1 MIVLRADS
9 ELKMTFERLI
19 KTMHAN
25 VNWTGLFVALDNYL
39 ILQGEV
45 RSLFFH
51 FDSRKV
57 AENIV
62 DLPIKEDEIKD
73 TGEAAV
79 RDVINMILYAFG
91 KWGTIQGLRVEKNT
105 EQLNTLFGHVL
116 AGIYIEPEYTTQYF
130 RFYHAGKRITYEDVI
145 QAALEAKEA
154 VQKEEE
160 ADEEHGLWHKV
171 EWKMAHT
178 VFERTELSL
187 SERAKGRIG
196 NNFYK
201 VGYRCPK
208 CKENLHMIMYP
219 KGKEFR
225 IETPEGAVLLAKAC
239 TCAACHRF
247 YTPRPWKLLGD
258 GDIYLMDFEEDKK
271 AYEDYLELMGRNGEH
286 EAKSRYNE
294 YEDGR
299 KPAGVEDEQQPLEEL
314 CEDLPEYSDADFE
327 ELLNKIEEGFFPESS
342 VAACEPVIQEEK
354 KRRKK
359 LKRDPASDQDEATDD
374 EEEQDESKRQHAQK
388 PHTEKQHG
396 NESAGESGM
405 EWNEREGNQ
414 TSASRNEEKSLHVNA
429 QQDENESREENVS
442 RNENERL
449 YADARQD
456 EAERRH
462 VKGSRYENDSRQPH
476 EAGQIGGE
484 LSDEKYA
491 QVNNAEAQKVRETY
505 QAKFGVADR
514 MSDRQL
520 SELKHQLMH
529 ETRIP
534 PEERKQYL
542 NVLAEKEQDR
552 KLAALNK
559 KTESCADK
567 NYAVMR
573 RVYDEIAEEKLPQE
587 KKQNLLLNLKQKMQT
602 QAEREVAELVGKM
615 PPNMDRARYHAIREK
630 LKEYEGV
637 DLTPYQERLEAQKN
651 LAEQQEIK
659 NMIRQSRKITREDLT
674 ELKERLKEKEFEP
687 GLVLPY
693 FEQIESKIRQMD
705 ENEIAEITGD
715 PAHMSF
721 DEGMDAYQKIAEGP
735 YLPEL
740 KDNALEL
747 LSRRLSKIKTDE
759 CEQLV
764 NKLENEMKEAGI
776 TENQRHYFYP
786 ARKVLLKQ
794 AVPQE
799 TEVIDYAMASYAA
812 GNGLFEYPI
821 LVVDTSRNNSG
832 KEGIILTPEH
842 LYYSTLMTSYR
853 IDVSSIDE
861 ITASTGLLNRGVY
874 VMEKNGKKT
883 KIPYAVENK
892 QLTAYAGVLDEF
904 IHYLQEKPDS
914 RNISYLAKE
923 KHDTICCFRCGYVYK
938 GGNICPKCGFKNN
951 A

>member
-1 MIVLRADS
+1 MIVLRADE
-9 ELKMTFERLI
+9 ELKITFERLI

-25 VNWTGLFVALDNYL
+25 VKWTGLFVALDNYL

-62 DLPIKEDEIKD
+62 DLPVREDEIKGTD
-73 TGEAAV
+73 EATV

-105 EQLNTLFGHVL
+105 EQLNNLFGHVL

-130 RFYHAGKRITYEDVI
+130 RFYHAGRRITYEDVI

-154 VQKEEE
+154 VQK
-160 ADEEHGLWHKV
+160 DEETDEEQGLWHKV
-171 EWKMAHT
+171 EWKVAHT

-201 VGYRCPK
+201 VGYQCPK

-219 KGKEFR
+219 LGKEFR

-239 TCAACHRF
+239 TCVKCHRF

-258 GDIYLMDFEEDKK
+258 GDIYLMDFEDDEK

-286 EAKSRYNE
+286 ETNSRYNE

-299 KPAGVEDEQQPLEEL
+299 KPAGVEDEQQPLEKL

-342 VAACEPVIQEEK
+342 IAACEPAIQEEK

-359 LKRDPASDQDEATDD
+359 LKSTPASDQDEVTDD
-374 EEEQDESKRQHAQK
+374 EEEQDESKNRHE
-388 PHTEKQHG
+388 EKQHG
-396 NESAGESGM
+396 NESAGESG
-405 EWNEREGNQ
+405 WKRNEREEKQ
-414 TSASRNEEKSLHVNA
+414 ADARRNEEKSLHVNA
-429 QQDENESREENVS
+429 RQSENERREENIS

-456 EAERRH
+456 ETERRH
-462 VKGSRYENDSRQPH
+462 VKGSRYESDSRQPH
-476 EAGQIGGE
+476 EAGQISGE
-484 LSDEKYA
+484 SSDEKYA

-514 MSDRQL
+514 MSERQL

-529 ETRIP
+529 ETRIS

-542 NVLAEKEQDR
+542 DMLEEKEQDR
-552 KLAALNK
+552 KLTALNK
-559 KTESCADK
+559 KAESCADK

-615 PPNMDRARYHAIREK
+615 PTNMDRARYHALREK

-637 DLTPYQERLEAQKN
+637 DLTPYQERLESQKN

-659 NMIRQSRKITREDLT
+659 NMIRQSRKITRDDLT

-693 FEQIESKIRQMD
+693 FEQIENKIRQMD
-705 ENEIAEITGD
+705 ENEIAEIAGD
-715 PAHMSF
+715 PVHMSF
-721 DEGMDAYQKIAEGP
+721 EEGMDAYQKIADGP
-735 YLPEL
+735 YLPDL

-764 NKLENEMKEAGI
+764 NKLKNELKEAGI
-776 TENQRHYFYP
+776 AENQKHYFYP

-794 AVPQE
+794 AAPQE

-821 LVVDTSRNNSG
+821 FVVDTSRNNSG

-853 IDVSSIDE
+853 IDVSSVLE
-861 ITASTGLLNRGVY
+861 ISASTGLLNRGVY
-874 VMEKNGKKT
+874 VTEKNGKKT
-883 KIPYAVENK
+883 KIPYAVDNK
-892 QLTAYAGVLDEF
+892 QLTAYAGVLNEF

-938 GGNICPKCGFKNN
+938 GGNVCPKCGFKNN

>member
-145 QAALEAKEA
+145 QTALEAKEA

-286 EAKSRYNE
+286 EANSRYNE

-299 KPAGVEDEQQPLEEL
+299 KLAGVEDEQQPLEEL

-388 PHTEKQHG
+388 LHTEKQHG
-396 NESAGESGM
+396 NESGRER
-405 EWNEREGNQ
+405 NEQKGNQ
-414 TSASRNEEKSLHVNA
+414 TGASRNKEKSLHVNA
-429 QQDENESREENVS
+429 QQDENESCKENVS

-449 YADARQD
+449 YADVRQD
-456 EAERRH
+456 ETERRH

-476 EAGQIGGE
+476 EAGQTDGE
-484 LSDEKYA
+484 SSDEKYA
-491 QVNNAEAQKVRETY
+491 QVNDAEAQKVRETY

-542 NVLAEKEQDR
+542 NVLEEKEQDR

-559 KTESCADK
+559 KAESCADK

-573 RVYDEIAEEKLPQE
+573 RVYDEIAKEKLPQE

-764 NKLENEMKEAGI
+764 NKLENELEEAGI

-938 GGNICPKCGFKNN
+938 DGNICPKCGFKNN

>member
-19 KTMHAN
+19 QTMHAN
-25 VNWTGLFVALDNYL
+25 VNWTGLFVAIDNYL

-73 TGEAAV
+73 TDEAAV

-105 EQLNTLFGHVL
+105 EQLNALFGQVL

-145 QAALEAKEA
+145 QAALEAEEA

-160 ADEEHGLWHKV
+160 TDEEQGLWHKV
-171 EWKMAHT
+171 EWKMAHA
-178 VFERTELSL
+178 VFERMELSVL
-187 SERAKGRIG
+187 DRTKGRLG

-201 VGYRCPK
+201 IGYRCPK

-286 EAKSRYNE
+286 EANSRYNE

-299 KPAGVEDEQQPLEEL
+299 KPAGAGEEQQPLEEL

-342 VAACEPVIQEEK
+342 VAACESVLQEEK

-359 LKRDPASDQDEATDD
+359 LKNGQKPDDKTPSDKNEGQSHINAAENAKQVKTANGFRLADGNQNADRFQPANENQGANEYRNVNTQSADEQISDRKQSDENRMQSGSTKANQREKTNGISEQAAKTDD
-374 EEEQDESKRQHAQK
+374 AETQK
-388 PHTEKQHG
+388 
-396 NESAGESGM
+396 A
-405 EWNEREGNQ
+405 
-414 TSASRNEEKSLHVNA
+414 
-429 QQDENESREENVS
+429 
-442 RNENERL
+442 
-449 YADARQD
+449 
-456 EAERRH
+456 
-462 VKGSRYENDSRQPH
+462 
-476 EAGQIGGE
+476 
-484 LSDEKYA
+484 
-491 QVNNAEAQKVRETY
+491 RETY

-514 MSDRQL
+514 MSERQL
-520 SELKHQLMH
+520 SELKHQLIH

-534 PEERKQYL
+534 PEERRQYL
-542 NVLAEKEQDR
+542 DTLEEKEQDR
-552 KLAALNK
+552 KLAMLNK
-559 KTESCADK
+559 KAESCADK
-567 NYAVMR
+567 NYAVMH

-587 KKQNLLLNLKQKMQT
+587 KKQNLLLNLKQKMQA
-602 QAEREVAELVGKM
+602 QAEREVAELIEKM
-615 PPNMDRARYHAIREK
+615 PPNMDRARYRALRQK

-637 DLTPYQERLEAQKN
+637 DLTPYQERLESQKN

-674 ELKERLKEKEFEP
+674 ELMDRLKEKEFEP
-687 GLVLPY
+687 ELILPY
-693 FEQIESKIRQMD
+693 FEQIENKVRQMD

-715 PAHMSF
+715 PMHMSF
-721 DEGMDAYQKIAEGP
+721 EDGMEAYQKIAEGP
-735 YLPEL
+735 YLPDL

-764 NKLENEMKEAGI
+764 NKLKNELKEAGV
-776 TENQRHYFYP
+776 TENQKHYFYP

-794 AVPQE
+794 TSPQE

-821 LVVDTSRNNSG
+821 FVVDTSRNNSG

-853 IDVSSIDE
+853 IDVPSIDE

-874 VMEKNGKKT
+874 VTEKNGKKT
-883 KIPYAVENK
+883 KIPYAVDHKE
-892 QLTAYAGVLDEF
+892 LTAYAGVMNEF

-938 GGNICPKCGFKNN
+938 EGNVCPKCGFKNN

>member
-19 KTMHAN
+19 QTMHAN
-25 VNWTGLFVALDNYL
+25 VNWTGLFVAIDNYL

-73 TGEAAV
+73 TDEAAV

-105 EQLNTLFGHVL
+105 EQLNALFGQVL

-145 QAALEAKEA
+145 QAALEAEEA

-160 ADEEHGLWHKV
+160 TDEEQGLWHKV
-171 EWKMAHT
+171 EWKMAHA
-178 VFERTELSL
+178 VFERMELSVL
-187 SERAKGRIG
+187 DRAKGRLG

-201 VGYRCPK
+201 IGYRCPK

-286 EAKSRYNE
+286 EANSRYNE

-299 KPAGVEDEQQPLEEL
+299 KPAGAGEEQQPLEEL

-359 LKRDPASDQDEATDD
+359 LKNGQKPDDKTPSDKNEGQSHINAAENANQVKTANGFRLADGNQNADRFQPANENQGANEYRNVNTQSADEQISDRKQSDENRIQSGSTKANQREKTNGISEQAAKTDD
-374 EEEQDESKRQHAQK
+374 AETQK
-388 PHTEKQHG
+388 
-396 NESAGESGM
+396 A
-405 EWNEREGNQ
+405 
-414 TSASRNEEKSLHVNA
+414 
-429 QQDENESREENVS
+429 
-442 RNENERL
+442 
-449 YADARQD
+449 
-456 EAERRH
+456 
-462 VKGSRYENDSRQPH
+462 
-476 EAGQIGGE
+476 
-484 LSDEKYA
+484 
-491 QVNNAEAQKVRETY
+491 RETY

-514 MSDRQL
+514 MSERQL
-520 SELKHQLMH
+520 SELKHQLIH

-534 PEERKQYL
+534 PEERRQYL
-542 NVLAEKEQDR
+542 DTLEEKEQDR
-552 KLAALNK
+552 KLAMLNK
-559 KTESCADK
+559 KAESCADK
-567 NYAVMR
+567 NYAVMH

-587 KKQNLLLNLKQKMQT
+587 KKQNLLLNLKQKMQA
-602 QAEREVAELVGKM
+602 QAEREVAELIEKM
-615 PPNMDRARYHAIREK
+615 PPNMDRARYRALRQK

-637 DLTPYQERLEAQKN
+637 DLTPYQERLESQKN

-674 ELKERLKEKEFEP
+674 ELMDRLKEKEFEP
-687 GLVLPY
+687 ELILPY
-693 FEQIESKIRQMD
+693 FEQIENKVRQMD
-705 ENEIAEITGD
+705 ENEIAEITGESM
-715 PAHMSF
+715 HMSVE
-721 DEGMDAYQKIAEGP
+721 DGMEAYQKIAEGP
-735 YLPEL
+735 YLPDL

-764 NKLENEMKEAGI
+764 NKLKNELKEAGV
-776 TENQRHYFYP
+776 TENQKHYFYP

-794 AVPQE
+794 TSPQE

-821 LVVDTSRNNSG
+821 FVVDTSRNNSG

-853 IDVSSIDE
+853 IDVPSIDE

-874 VMEKNGKKT
+874 VTEKNGKKT
-883 KIPYAVENK
+883 KIPYAVDHKE
-892 QLTAYAGVLDEF
+892 LTAYAGVMNEF

-938 GGNICPKCGFKNN
+938 GGNVCPKCGFKNN

>member
-1 MIVLRADS
+1 MIVLRADE
-9 ELKMTFERLI
+9 ELKITFERLI

-25 VNWTGLFVALDNYL
+25 VKWTGLFVALDNYL

-62 DLPIKEDEIKD
+62 DLPVREDEIKGTD
-73 TGEAAV
+73 EATV

-105 EQLNTLFGHVL
+105 EQLNNLFGHVL

-130 RFYHAGKRITYEDVI
+130 RFYHAGRRITYEDVI

-154 VQKEEE
+154 VQK
-160 ADEEHGLWHKV
+160 DEETDEEQGLWHKV
-171 EWKMAHT
+171 EWKVAHT

-201 VGYRCPK
+201 VGYQCPK

-219 KGKEFR
+219 LGKEFR

-239 TCAACHRF
+239 TCVKCHRF

-258 GDIYLMDFEEDKK
+258 GDIYLMDFEDDEK

-286 EAKSRYNE
+286 ETNSRYNE

-299 KPAGVEDEQQPLEEL
+299 KPAGVEDEQQPLEKL

-342 VAACEPVIQEEK
+342 IAACEPAIQEEK

-359 LKRDPASDQDEATDD
+359 LKSTPASDQDEVTDD
-374 EEEQDESKRQHAQK
+374 EEEQDESKNRHE
-388 PHTEKQHG
+388 EKQHG
-396 NESAGESGM
+396 NESAGESG
-405 EWNEREGNQ
+405 WKRNEREEKQ
-414 TSASRNEEKSLHVNA
+414 ADARRNEEKSLHVNA
-429 QQDENESREENVS
+429 RQSENERREENIS

-456 EAERRH
+456 ETERRH
-462 VKGSRYENDSRQPH
+462 VKGSRYESDSRQPH
-476 EAGQIGGE
+476 EAGQISGE
-484 LSDEKYA
+484 SSDEKYA

-514 MSDRQL
+514 MSERQL

-529 ETRIP
+529 ETRIS

-542 NVLAEKEQDR
+542 DMLEEKEQDR
-552 KLAALNK
+552 KLTALNK
-559 KTESCADK
+559 KAESCADK

-615 PPNMDRARYHAIREK
+615 PPNMDRARYHALREK

-637 DLTPYQERLEAQKN
+637 DLTPYQERLESQKN

-659 NMIRQSRKITREDLT
+659 NMIRQSRKITRDDLT

-693 FEQIESKIRQMD
+693 FEQIENKIRQMD
-705 ENEIAEITGD
+705 ENEIAEIAGD
-715 PAHMSF
+715 PVHMSF
-721 DEGMDAYQKIAEGP
+721 EEGMDAYQKIADGP
-735 YLPEL
+735 YLPDL

-764 NKLENEMKEAGI
+764 NKLKNELKEAGI
-776 TENQRHYFYP
+776 AENQKHYFYP

-794 AVPQE
+794 ATPQE

-821 LVVDTSRNNSG
+821 FVVDTSRNNSG

-853 IDVSSIDE
+853 IDVSSVLE
-861 ITASTGLLNRGVY
+861 ISASTGLLNRGVY
-874 VMEKNGKKT
+874 VTEKNGKKT
-883 KIPYAVENK
+883 RIPYAVDNK
-892 QLTAYAGVLDEF
+892 QLTAYAGVLNEF

-938 GGNICPKCGFKNN
+938 GGNVCPKCGFKNN

>member
-1 MIVLRADS
+1 MIVLKADS

-73 TGEAAV
+73 TDEAAV

-160 ADEEHGLWHKV
+160 ADEEQGLWHKV

-208 CKENLHMIMYP
+208 CKGNLHMIMYP

-225 IETPEGAVLLAKAC
+225 IETPEGVVLLAKAC

-286 EAKSRYNE
+286 EANSRYNE

-342 VAACEPVIQEEK
+342 IAACEPAIQEEK

-359 LKRDPASDQDEATDD
+359 LKSTPA
-374 EEEQDESKRQHAQK
+374 
-388 PHTEKQHG
+388 
-396 NESAGESGM
+396 
-405 EWNEREGNQ
+405 
-414 TSASRNEEKSLHVNA
+414 
-429 QQDENESREENVS
+429 
-442 RNENERL
+442 
-449 YADARQD
+449 
-456 EAERRH
+456 
-462 VKGSRYENDSRQPH
+462 
-476 EAGQIGGE
+476 
-484 LSDEKYA
+484 
-491 QVNNAEAQKVRETY
+491 
-505 QAKFGVADR
+505 
-514 MSDRQL
+514 
-520 SELKHQLMH
+520 
-529 ETRIP
+529 
-534 PEERKQYL
+534 
-542 NVLAEKEQDR
+542 
-552 KLAALNK
+552 
-559 KTESCADK
+559 
-567 NYAVMR
+567 
-573 RVYDEIAEEKLPQE
+573 
-587 KKQNLLLNLKQKMQT
+587 
-602 QAEREVAELVGKM
+602 
-615 PPNMDRARYHAIREK
+615 
-630 LKEYEGV
+630 
-637 DLTPYQERLEAQKN
+637 
-651 LAEQQEIK
+651 
-659 NMIRQSRKITREDLT
+659 
-674 ELKERLKEKEFEP
+674 
-687 GLVLPY
+687 
-693 FEQIESKIRQMD
+693 
-705 ENEIAEITGD
+705 
-715 PAHMSF
+715 
-721 DEGMDAYQKIAEGP
+721 
-735 YLPEL
+735 
-740 KDNALEL
+740 
-747 LSRRLSKIKTDE
+747 
-759 CEQLV
+759 
-764 NKLENEMKEAGI
+764 
-776 TENQRHYFYP
+776 
-786 ARKVLLKQ
+786 
-794 AVPQE
+794 
-799 TEVIDYAMASYAA
+799 
-812 GNGLFEYPI
+812 
-821 LVVDTSRNNSG
+821 
-832 KEGIILTPEH
+832 
-842 LYYSTLMTSYR
+842 
-853 IDVSSIDE
+853 
-861 ITASTGLLNRGVY
+861 
-874 VMEKNGKKT
+874 
-883 KIPYAVENK
+883 
-892 QLTAYAGVLDEF
+892 
-904 IHYLQEKPDS
+904 
-914 RNISYLAKE
+914 
-923 KHDTICCFRCGYVYK
+923 
-938 GGNICPKCGFKNN
+938 
-951 A
+951 

>member
-1 MIVLRADS
+1 MIVLRADE
-9 ELKMTFERLI
+9 ELKITFERLI

-25 VNWTGLFVALDNYL
+25 VKWTGLFVALDNYL

-62 DLPIKEDEIKD
+62 DLPVREDEIKGTD
-73 TGEAAV
+73 EATV

-105 EQLNTLFGHVL
+105 EQLNNLFGHVL

-130 RFYHAGKRITYEDVI
+130 RFYHAGRRITYEDVI

-154 VQKEEE
+154 VQK
-160 ADEEHGLWHKV
+160 DEETDEEQGLWHKV
-171 EWKMAHT
+171 EWKVAHT

-201 VGYRCPK
+201 VGYQCPK

-219 KGKEFR
+219 LGKEFR

-239 TCAACHRF
+239 TCVKCHRF

-258 GDIYLMDFEEDKK
+258 GDIYLMDFEDDEK

-286 EAKSRYNE
+286 ETNSRYNE

-299 KPAGVEDEQQPLEEL
+299 KPAGVEDEQQPLEKL

-327 ELLNKIEEGFFPESS
+327 ELLNKIEEGFSPESS
-342 VAACEPVIQEEK
+342 IAACEPAIQEEK

-359 LKRDPASDQDEATDD
+359 LKSTPASDQDEVTDD
-374 EEEQDESKRQHAQK
+374 EEEQDESKNRHE
-388 PHTEKQHG
+388 EKQHG
-396 NESAGESGM
+396 NESAGESG
-405 EWNEREGNQ
+405 WKRNEREEKQ
-414 TSASRNEEKSLHVNA
+414 ADARRNEEKSLHVNA
-429 QQDENESREENVS
+429 RQSENERREENIS

-456 EAERRH
+456 ETERRH
-462 VKGSRYENDSRQPH
+462 VKGSRYESDSRQPH
-476 EAGQIGGE
+476 EAGQISGE
-484 LSDEKYA
+484 SSDEKYA

-514 MSDRQL
+514 MSERQL

-529 ETRIP
+529 ETRIS

-542 NVLAEKEQDR
+542 DMLEEKEQDR
-552 KLAALNK
+552 KLTALNK
-559 KTESCADK
+559 KAESCADK

-615 PPNMDRARYHAIREK
+615 PPNMDRARYHALREK

-637 DLTPYQERLEAQKN
+637 DLTPYQERLESQKN

-659 NMIRQSRKITREDLT
+659 NMIRQSRKITRDDLT
-674 ELKERLKEKEFEP
+674 ELKQRLKEKEFEP

-693 FEQIESKIRQMD
+693 FEQIENKIRQMD
-705 ENEIAEITGD
+705 ENEIAEIAGD
-715 PAHMSF
+715 PVHMSF
-721 DEGMDAYQKIAEGP
+721 EEGMDAYQKIADGP
-735 YLPEL
+735 YLPDL

-764 NKLENEMKEAGI
+764 NKLKNELKEAGI
-776 TENQRHYFYP
+776 AENQKHYFYP

-794 AVPQE
+794 AAPQE

-821 LVVDTSRNNSG
+821 FVVDTSRNNSG

-853 IDVSSIDE
+853 IDVSSVLE
-861 ITASTGLLNRGVY
+861 ISASTGLLNRGVY
-874 VMEKNGKKT
+874 VTEKNGKKT
-883 KIPYAVENK
+883 KIPYAVDNK
-892 QLTAYAGVLDEF
+892 QLTAYAGVLNEF

-938 GGNICPKCGFKNN
+938 GGNVCPKCGFKNN

>member
-1 MIVLRADS
+1 MIVLRADE
-9 ELKMTFERLI
+9 ELKITFERLI

-25 VNWTGLFVALDNYL
+25 VKWTGLFVALDNYL

-73 TGEAAV
+73 TDEAAV

-105 EQLNTLFGHVL
+105 EQLNNLFGHVL

-130 RFYHAGKRITYEDVI
+130 RFYHAGRRITYEDVI

-154 VQKEEE
+154 VQK
-160 ADEEHGLWHKV
+160 DEETDEEQGLWHKV
-171 EWKMAHT
+171 EWKVAHT

-201 VGYRCPK
+201 VGYQCPK

-219 KGKEFR
+219 LGKEFR

-239 TCAACHRF
+239 TCVKCHRF
-247 YTPRPWKLLGD
+247 YTPHPWKLLGD
-258 GDIYLMDFEEDKK
+258 GDIYLMDFEDDEK

-286 EAKSRYNE
+286 EANSRYNE

-299 KPAGVEDEQQPLEEL
+299 KPAGAEEEEKPLEEL

-342 VAACEPVIQEEK
+342 IAACEPVLQEEK
-354 KRRKK
+354 RRRKK
-359 LKRDPASDQDEATDD
+359 LKNDRISEHGDGALAEQNETERNHEKRQQRTDEKKNEHGQKRADEHQDEGKGQYANVSR
-374 EEEQDESKRQHAQK
+374 SKRQGQHADK
-388 PHTEKQHG
+388 PV
-396 NESAGESGM
+396 SGERSG
-405 EWNEREGNQ
+405 
-414 TSASRNEEKSLHVNA
+414 EKSA
-429 QQDENESREENVS
+429 QI
-442 RNENERL
+442 
-449 YADARQD
+449 
-456 EAERRH
+456 
-462 VKGSRYENDSRQPH
+462 ND
-476 EAGQIGGE
+476 
-484 LSDEKYA
+484 
-491 QVNNAEAQKVRETY
+491 AEAQKVRETY
-505 QAKFGVADR
+505 QAKFHVADR
-514 MSDRQL
+514 MSERQL

-529 ETRIP
+529 ETRIS

-542 NVLAEKEQDR
+542 DMLEVKEQDR

-559 KTESCADK
+559 KAESCADK

-573 RVYDEIAEEKLPQE
+573 RVYDEIADEKLPQE
-587 KKQNLLLNLKQKMQT
+587 KKQDLLLNLKQKMQA
-602 QAEREVAELVGKM
+602 QAEREVAALVEKM
-615 PPNMDRARYHAIREK
+615 PPNMDRARYRALEQK

-637 DLTPYQERLEAQKN
+637 DMTPYQERLESQKN

-659 NMIRQSRKITREDLT
+659 NMIRQSRKLTREDLT
-674 ELKERLKEKEFEP
+674 DLKERLKEKEFEP

-693 FEQIESKIRQMD
+693 FEQIENKIRQMD
-705 ENEIAEITGD
+705 ENEIAEIAGD
-715 PAHMSF
+715 PVHMSF
-721 DEGMDAYQKIAEGP
+721 EEGMDAYQKIADGP
-735 YLPEL
+735 YLPDL

-764 NKLENEMKEAGI
+764 NKLKNELKEAGI
-776 TENQRHYFYP
+776 AENQKHYFYP

-794 AVPQE
+794 AAPQE

-821 LVVDTSRNNSG
+821 FVVDTSRNNSG

-853 IDVSSIDE
+853 IDVSSVLE
-861 ITASTGLLNRGVY
+861 ISASTGLLNRGVY
-874 VMEKNGKKT
+874 VTEKNGKKT
-883 KIPYAVENK
+883 KIPYAVDNK
-892 QLTAYAGVLDEF
+892 QLTAYAGVLNEF

-938 GGNICPKCGFKNN
+938 GGNVCPKCGFKNN

>member
-1 MIVLRADS
+1 MIVLKADS

-73 TGEAAV
+73 TDEAAV

-105 EQLNTLFGHVL
+105 EQLNNLFGHVL

-130 RFYHAGKRITYEDVI
+130 RFYHAGRRITYEDVI

-154 VQKEEE
+154 VQK
-160 ADEEHGLWHKV
+160 DEETDEEQGLWHKV
-171 EWKMAHT
+171 EWKVTHT

-201 VGYRCPK
+201 VGYQCPK

-219 KGKEFR
+219 LGKEFR

-239 TCAACHRF
+239 TCVKCHRF
-247 YTPRPWKLLGD
+247 YTPHPWKLLGD
-258 GDIYLMDFEEDKK
+258 GDIYLMDFEDDEK

-286 EAKSRYNE
+286 EANSRYNE

-299 KPAGVEDEQQPLEEL
+299 KPAGVEDEQQPLEKL

-342 VAACEPVIQEEK
+342 IAACEPAIQEEK

-359 LKRDPASDQDEATDD
+359 LKSTPASDRDEVTDD
-374 EEEQDESKRQHAQK
+374 EEEQDESKNRHA
-388 PHTEKQHG
+388 EKQHG
-396 NESAGESGM
+396 NESAGESG
-405 EWNEREGNQ
+405 WK
-414 TSASRNEEKSLHVNA
+414 RNEHKKQYE
-429 QQDENESREENVS
+429 
-442 RNENERL
+442 
-449 YADARQD
+449 DARQD
-456 EAERRH
+456 ETERRH
-462 VKGSRYENDSRQPH
+462 VKGSRYESDSRQPH
-476 EAGQIGGE
+476 EAGRIGGE
-484 LSDEKYA
+484 SSDEKYA

-514 MSDRQL
+514 MSERQL

-529 ETRIP
+529 ETRIS

-542 NVLAEKEQDR
+542 DMLEEKEQDR
-552 KLAALNK
+552 KLTALNK
-559 KTESCADK
+559 KAENCADK

-615 PPNMDRARYHAIREK
+615 PPNMDRARYHALREK

-637 DLTPYQERLEAQKN
+637 DLTPYQERLESQKN

-659 NMIRQSRKITREDLT
+659 NMIRQSRKITRDDLT

-693 FEQIESKIRQMD
+693 FEQIENKIRQMD

-735 YLPEL
+735 YLPDL

-764 NKLENEMKEAGI
+764 NKLKNELEEAGI
-776 TENQRHYFYP
+776 TESQKHYFYP

-794 AVPQE
+794 AAPQE

-821 LVVDTSRNNSG
+821 FVVDTSRNNSG

-853 IDVSSIDE
+853 IDVPSIDE

-874 VMEKNGKKT
+874 VTEKNGKKT

-892 QLTAYAGVLDEF
+892 QLTAYAGVLNEF

>member
-1 MIVLRADS
+1 MIVLRADE
-9 ELKMTFERLI
+9 ELKITFERLI

-25 VNWTGLFVALDNYL
+25 VKWTGLFVALDNYL

-62 DLPIKEDEIKD
+62 DLPVREDEIKGTD
-73 TGEAAV
+73 EATV

-105 EQLNTLFGHVL
+105 EQLNNLFGHVL

-130 RFYHAGKRITYEDVI
+130 RFYHAGRRITYEDVI

-154 VQKEEE
+154 VQK
-160 ADEEHGLWHKV
+160 DEETDEEQGLWHKV
-171 EWKMAHT
+171 EWKVAHT

-201 VGYRCPK
+201 VGYQCPK

-219 KGKEFR
+219 LGKEFR

-239 TCAACHRF
+239 TCVKCHRF

-258 GDIYLMDFEEDKK
+258 GDIYLMDFEDDEK

-286 EAKSRYNE
+286 ETNSRYNE

-299 KPAGVEDEQQPLEEL
+299 KPAGVEDEQQPLEKL

-342 VAACEPVIQEEK
+342 IAACEPAIQEEK
-354 KRRKK
+354 KRRKR
-359 LKRDPASDQDEATDD
+359 LKSTPASDQDEVTDD
-374 EEEQDESKRQHAQK
+374 EEEQDESKNRHE
-388 PHTEKQHG
+388 EKQHG
-396 NESAGESGM
+396 NESAGESG
-405 EWNEREGNQ
+405 WKRNEREEKQ
-414 TSASRNEEKSLHVNA
+414 ADARRNEEKSLHVNA
-429 QQDENESREENVS
+429 RQSENERREENIS

-456 EAERRH
+456 ETERRH
-462 VKGSRYENDSRQPH
+462 VKGSRYESDSRQPH
-476 EAGQIGGE
+476 EAGQISGE
-484 LSDEKYA
+484 SSDEKYA

-514 MSDRQL
+514 MSERQL

-529 ETRIP
+529 ETRIS

-542 NVLAEKEQDR
+542 DMLEEKEQDR
-552 KLAALNK
+552 KLTALNK
-559 KTESCADK
+559 KAESCADK

-615 PPNMDRARYHAIREK
+615 PPNMDRARYHALREK

-637 DLTPYQERLEAQKN
+637 DLTPYQERLESQKN

-659 NMIRQSRKITREDLT
+659 NMIRQSRKITRDDLT

-693 FEQIESKIRQMD
+693 FEQIENKIRQMD
-705 ENEIAEITGD
+705 ENEIAEIAGD
-715 PAHMSF
+715 PVHMSF
-721 DEGMDAYQKIAEGP
+721 EEGMDAYQKIADGP
-735 YLPEL
+735 YLPDL

-764 NKLENEMKEAGI
+764 NKLKNELKEAGI
-776 TENQRHYFYP
+776 AENQKHYFYP

-794 AVPQE
+794 AAPQE

-821 LVVDTSRNNSG
+821 FVVDTSRNNSG

-853 IDVSSIDE
+853 IDVSSVLE
-861 ITASTGLLNRGVY
+861 ISASTGLLNRGVY
-874 VMEKNGKKT
+874 VTEKNGKKT
-883 KIPYAVENK
+883 KIPYAVDNK
-892 QLTAYAGVLDEF
+892 QLTAYAGVLNEF

-938 GGNICPKCGFKNN
+938 GGNVCPKCGFKNN

>member
-145 QAALEAKEA
+145 QTALEAKEA

-286 EAKSRYNE
+286 EANSRYNE

-388 PHTEKQHG
+388 LHTEKQHR
-396 NESAGESGM
+396 NESGRER
-405 EWNEREGNQ
+405 NEQKGNQ
-414 TSASRNEEKSLHVNA
+414 TGASRNKEKSLHVNA

-449 YADARQD
+449 YADVRQD
-456 EAERRH
+456 ETERRH

-476 EAGQIGGE
+476 EAGQTDGE
-484 LSDEKYA
+484 SSDEKYA
-491 QVNNAEAQKVRETY
+491 QVNDAEAQKVRETY
-505 QAKFGVADR
+505 QAKFRVADR
-514 MSDRQL
+514 MSDRLL
-520 SELKHQLMH
+520 SELKNQLMH

-542 NVLAEKEQDR
+542 NVLEEKEQDR

-559 KTESCADK
+559 KAESCADK

-721 DEGMDAYQKIAEGP
+721 DEGMDAYQKIAESP

-764 NKLENEMKEAGI
+764 NKLENELEEAGI

-794 AVPQE
+794 TVPQE

>member
-19 KTMHAN
+19 QTMHAN
-25 VNWTGLFVALDNYL
+25 VNWTGLFVAIDNYL

-145 QAALEAKEA
+145 QTALEAKEA

-286 EAKSRYNE
+286 EANSRYNE

-388 PHTEKQHG
+388 LHTEKQHG
-396 NESAGESGM
+396 NESGRER
-405 EWNEREGNQ
+405 NEREGNQ
-414 TSASRNEEKSLHVNA
+414 AGASRNEEKSLHVNA

-449 YADARQD
+449 YADVRQD
-456 EAERRH
+456 ETERRH

-476 EAGQIGGE
+476 EAGQTDGE
-484 LSDEKYA
+484 SSDEKYA
-491 QVNNAEAQKVRETY
+491 QVNDAEAQKVRETY

-514 MSDRQL
+514 MSERQL
-520 SELKHQLMH
+520 SELKNQLMH

-542 NVLAEKEQDR
+542 NVLEEKEQDR

-559 KTESCADK
+559 KAESCADK

-637 DLTPYQERLEAQKN
+637 DLTPYQEHLEAQKN

-764 NKLENEMKEAGI
+764 NKLENELEEAGI

>member
-19 KTMHAN
+19 QTMHAN
-25 VNWTGLFVALDNYL
+25 VNWTGLFVAIDNYL

-73 TGEAAV
+73 TDEAAV

-105 EQLNTLFGHVL
+105 EQLNALFGQVL

-145 QAALEAKEA
+145 QAALEAEEA

-160 ADEEHGLWHKV
+160 TDEEQGLWHKV
-171 EWKMAHT
+171 EWKMAHA
-178 VFERTELSL
+178 VFERMELSVL
-187 SERAKGRIG
+187 DRAKGRLG

-201 VGYRCPK
+201 IGYRCPK

-286 EAKSRYNE
+286 EANSRYNE

-299 KPAGVEDEQQPLEEL
+299 KPAGAGEEQQPLEEL

-359 LKRDPASDQDEATDD
+359 LKNGQKPDDKTPSDKNEGQSHINAAENANQVKTANGFRLADGNQNADRFQPANENQGANEYRNVNTQSADEQISDRKQSDENRIQSGSTKANQREKTNGISEQAAKTDD
-374 EEEQDESKRQHAQK
+374 AETQK
-388 PHTEKQHG
+388 
-396 NESAGESGM
+396 A
-405 EWNEREGNQ
+405 
-414 TSASRNEEKSLHVNA
+414 
-429 QQDENESREENVS
+429 
-442 RNENERL
+442 
-449 YADARQD
+449 
-456 EAERRH
+456 
-462 VKGSRYENDSRQPH
+462 
-476 EAGQIGGE
+476 
-484 LSDEKYA
+484 
-491 QVNNAEAQKVRETY
+491 RETY

-514 MSDRQL
+514 MSERQL
-520 SELKHQLMH
+520 SELKHQLIH

-534 PEERKQYL
+534 PEERRQYL
-542 NVLAEKEQDR
+542 DTLEEKEQDR
-552 KLAALNK
+552 KLAMLNK
-559 KTESCADK
+559 KAESCADK
-567 NYAVMR
+567 NYAVMH

-587 KKQNLLLNLKQKMQT
+587 KKQNLLLNLKQKMQA
-602 QAEREVAELVGKM
+602 QAEREVAELIEKM
-615 PPNMDRARYHAIREK
+615 PPNMDRARYRALRQK

-637 DLTPYQERLEAQKN
+637 DLTPYQERLESQKN

-674 ELKERLKEKEFEP
+674 ELMDRLKEKEFEP
-687 GLVLPY
+687 ELILPY
-693 FEQIESKIRQMD
+693 FEQIENKVRQMD

-715 PAHMSF
+715 PMHMSF
-721 DEGMDAYQKIAEGP
+721 EDGMEAYQKIAEGP
-735 YLPEL
+735 YLPDL

-764 NKLENEMKEAGI
+764 NKLKNELKEAGV
-776 TENQRHYFYP
+776 TENQKHYFYP

-794 AVPQE
+794 TSPQE

-821 LVVDTSRNNSG
+821 FVVDTSRNNSG

-853 IDVSSIDE
+853 IDVPSIDE

-874 VMEKNGKKT
+874 VTEKNGKKT
-883 KIPYAVENK
+883 KIPYAVDHKE
-892 QLTAYAGVLDEF
+892 LTAYAGVMNEF

-938 GGNICPKCGFKNN
+938 GGNVCPKCGFKNN

>member
-1 MIVLRADS
+1 MIVLKADS

-73 TGEAAV
+73 TDEAAV

-105 EQLNTLFGHVL
+105 EQLNNLFGHVL

-130 RFYHAGKRITYEDVI
+130 RFYHAGRRITYEDVI

-154 VQKEEE
+154 VQK
-160 ADEEHGLWHKV
+160 DEETDEEQGLWHKV
-171 EWKMAHT
+171 EWKVTHT

-201 VGYRCPK
+201 VGYQCPK

-219 KGKEFR
+219 LGKEFR

-239 TCAACHRF
+239 TCVKCHRF
-247 YTPRPWKLLGD
+247 YTPHPWKLLGD
-258 GDIYLMDFEEDKK
+258 GDIYLMDFEDDEK

-286 EAKSRYNE
+286 EANSRYNE

-299 KPAGVEDEQQPLEEL
+299 KPAGVEDEQQPLEKL

-342 VAACEPVIQEEK
+342 IAACEPAIQEEK

-359 LKRDPASDQDEATDD
+359 LKSTPASDRDEVTDD
-374 EEEQDESKRQHAQK
+374 EEEQDESKNRHE
-388 PHTEKQHG
+388 EKQHG
-396 NESAGESGM
+396 NESAGESG
-405 EWNEREGNQ
+405 WK
-414 TSASRNEEKSLHVNA
+414 RNEHKKQYEDVRQNETESRHVNA
-429 QQDENESREENVS
+429 
-442 RNENERL
+442 
-449 YADARQD
+449 
-456 EAERRH
+456 
-462 VKGSRYENDSRQPH
+462 SRYESDSRQPH
-476 EAGQIGGE
+476 EAGRIGGE
-484 LSDEKYA
+484 SSDEKYA

-514 MSDRQL
+514 MSERQL

-529 ETRIP
+529 ETRIS

-542 NVLAEKEQDR
+542 DMLEEKEQDR
-552 KLAALNK
+552 KLTALNK
-559 KTESCADK
+559 KAENCADK

-615 PPNMDRARYHAIREK
+615 PPNMDRARYHALREK

-637 DLTPYQERLEAQKN
+637 DLTPYQERLESQKN

-659 NMIRQSRKITREDLT
+659 NMIRQSRKITRDDLT

-693 FEQIESKIRQMD
+693 FEQIENKIRQMD

-735 YLPEL
+735 YLPDL

-764 NKLENEMKEAGI
+764 NKLKNELEEAGI
-776 TENQRHYFYP
+776 TESQKHYFYP

-794 AVPQE
+794 AAPQE

-821 LVVDTSRNNSG
+821 FVVDTSRNNSG

-853 IDVSSIDE
+853 IDVPSIDE

-874 VMEKNGKKT
+874 VTEKNGKKT

-892 QLTAYAGVLDEF
+892 QLTAYAGVLNEF

>member
-1 MIVLRADS
+1 
-9 ELKMTFERLI
+9 
-19 KTMHAN
+19 
-25 VNWTGLFVALDNYL
+25 
-39 ILQGEV
+39 
-45 RSLFFH
+45 
-51 FDSRKV
+51 
-57 AENIV
+57 
-62 DLPIKEDEIKD
+62 
-73 TGEAAV
+73 
-79 RDVINMILYAFG
+79 
-91 KWGTIQGLRVEKNT
+91 
-105 EQLNTLFGHVL
+105 
-116 AGIYIEPEYTTQYF
+116 
-130 RFYHAGKRITYEDVI
+130 
-145 QAALEAKEA
+145 
-154 VQKEEE
+154 
-160 ADEEHGLWHKV
+160 
-171 EWKMAHT
+171 
-178 VFERTELSL
+178 
-187 SERAKGRIG
+187 
-196 NNFYK
+196 
-201 VGYRCPK
+201 
-208 CKENLHMIMYP
+208 MIMYP

-286 EAKSRYNE
+286 EANSRYNE

-388 PHTEKQHG
+388 LHTEKQHG
-396 NESAGESGM
+396 NESGRER
-405 EWNEREGNQ
+405 NEQKGNQ
-414 TSASRNEEKSLHVNA
+414 TGASRNKEKSLHVNA
-429 QQDENESREENVS
+429 QQDENESCKENVS

-449 YADARQD
+449 YADVRQD
-456 EAERRH
+456 ETERRH

-476 EAGQIGGE
+476 EAGQTDGE
-484 LSDEKYA
+484 SSDEKYA
-491 QVNNAEAQKVRETY
+491 QVNDAEAQKVRETY

-520 SELKHQLMH
+520 SELKNQLMH

-542 NVLAEKEQDR
+542 NVLEEKEQDR

-559 KTESCADK
+559 KAESCADK

-573 RVYDEIAEEKLPQE
+573 RVYDEIAKEKLPQE

-637 DLTPYQERLEAQKN
+637 DLTPYQEHLEAQKN

-764 NKLENEMKEAGI
+764 NKLENELEEAGI

>member
-1 MIVLRADS
+1 MIVLRADE
-9 ELKMTFERLI
+9 ELKITFERLI

-25 VNWTGLFVALDNYL
+25 VKWTGLFVALDNYL

-62 DLPIKEDEIKD
+62 DLPVREDEIKGTD
-73 TGEAAV
+73 EATV

-105 EQLNTLFGHVL
+105 EQLNNLFGHVL

-130 RFYHAGKRITYEDVI
+130 RFYHAGRRITYEDVI

-154 VQKEEE
+154 VQK
-160 ADEEHGLWHKV
+160 DEETDEEQGLWHKV
-171 EWKMAHT
+171 EWKVAHT

-201 VGYRCPK
+201 VGYQCPK

-219 KGKEFR
+219 LGKEFR

-239 TCAACHRF
+239 TCVKCHRF

-258 GDIYLMDFEEDKK
+258 GDIYLMDFEDDEK

-286 EAKSRYNE
+286 ETNSRYNE

-299 KPAGVEDEQQPLEEL
+299 KPAGVEDEQQPLEKL

-342 VAACEPVIQEEK
+342 IAACEPAIQEEK

-359 LKRDPASDQDEATDD
+359 LKSTPASDQDEVTDD
-374 EEEQDESKRQHAQK
+374 EEEQDESKNRHE
-388 PHTEKQHG
+388 EKQHG
-396 NESAGESGM
+396 NESAGESG
-405 EWNEREGNQ
+405 WKRNEREEKQ
-414 TSASRNEEKSLHVNA
+414 ADARRNEEKSLHVNA
-429 QQDENESREENVS
+429 RQSENERREENIS

-456 EAERRH
+456 ETERRH
-462 VKGSRYENDSRQPH
+462 VKGSRYESDSRQPH
-476 EAGQIGGE
+476 EAGQISGE
-484 LSDEKYA
+484 SSDEKYA

-514 MSDRQL
+514 MSERQL

-529 ETRIP
+529 ETRIS

-542 NVLAEKEQDR
+542 DMLEEKEQDR
-552 KLAALNK
+552 KLTALNK
-559 KTESCADK
+559 KAESCADK

-615 PPNMDRARYHAIREK
+615 PPNMDRARYHALREK

-637 DLTPYQERLEAQKN
+637 DLTPYQERLESQKN

-659 NMIRQSRKITREDLT
+659 NMIRQSRKITRDDLT

-693 FEQIESKIRQMD
+693 FEQIENKIRQMD
-705 ENEIAEITGD
+705 ENEIAEIAGD
-715 PAHMSF
+715 PVHMSF
-721 DEGMDAYQKIAEGP
+721 EEGMDAYQKIADGP
-735 YLPEL
+735 YLPDL

-764 NKLENEMKEAGI
+764 NKLKNELKEAGI
-776 TENQRHYFYP
+776 AENQKHYFYP

-794 AVPQE
+794 AAPQE

-821 LVVDTSRNNSG
+821 FVVDTSRNNSG

-853 IDVSSIDE
+853 IDVSSVLE
-861 ITASTGLLNRGVY
+861 ISASTGLLNRGVY
-874 VMEKNGKKT
+874 VTEKNGKKT
-883 KIPYAVENK
+883 KIPYAVDNK
-892 QLTAYAGVLDEF
+892 QLTAYAGVLNEF

-938 GGNICPKCGFKNN
+938 GGNVCPKCGFKNN

>member
-145 QAALEAKEA
+145 QAALQAKEA

-171 EWKMAHT
+171 EWRMAHT

-286 EAKSRYNE
+286 EANSRYNE

-299 KPAGVEDEQQPLEEL
+299 KPAGVEDEQQPLEKL

-388 PHTEKQHG
+388 LHTEKQHG
-396 NESAGESGM
+396 NESGRER
-405 EWNEREGNQ
+405 NEREGNQ
-414 TSASRNEEKSLHVNA
+414 PGASRNEEKSLHVNA

-456 EAERRH
+456 ETERRH

-476 EAGQIGGE
+476 EAGQTDGE
-484 LSDEKYA
+484 SSDEKYA
-491 QVNNAEAQKVRETY
+491 QVNDAEAQKVRETY

-514 MSDRQL
+514 MSERQL
-520 SELKHQLMH
+520 SELKNQLMH

-542 NVLAEKEQDR
+542 NVLEEKEQDR

-559 KTESCADK
+559 KAESCADK

-573 RVYDEIAEEKLPQE
+573 RVYDEIAKEKLPQE

-637 DLTPYQERLEAQKN
+637 DLTPYQEHLEAQKN

-764 NKLENEMKEAGI
+764 NKLENELEEAGI

-904 IHYLQEKPDS
+904 VHYLQEKPDS

>member
-73 TGEAAV
+73 TDEAAV

-130 RFYHAGKRITYEDVI
+130 HFYHAGKRITYEDVI

-160 ADEEHGLWHKV
+160 TDEEQGLWHKV

-178 VFERTELSL
+178 VFDRTDLSL

-239 TCAACHRF
+239 TCAVCHRF

-286 EAKSRYNE
+286 EANSRYNE

-299 KPAGVEDEQQPLEEL
+299 KPAGAGDEQQPLEEL

-342 VAACEPVIQEEK
+342 VAACEPVLQEEK

-359 LKRDPASDQDEATDD
+359 LKSDPASDQDKDKDD
-374 EEEQDESKRQHAQK
+374 EEGQDESKGQHAG
-388 PHTEKQHG
+388 KQHG
-396 NESAGESGM
+396 NDADESGWQRS
-405 EWNEREGNQ
+405 EHERKQ
-414 TSASRNEEKSLHVNA
+414 TGEQRNEEKSLHVNA
-429 QQDENESREENVS
+429 QQNENESREEHAS
-442 RNENERL
+442 RNEREKK
-449 YADARQD
+449 YEDARQD
-456 EAERRH
+456 ETERHH
-462 VKGSRYENDSRQPH
+462 VNGSRYESDSRQT
-476 EAGQIGGE
+476 GGKV
-484 LSDEKYA
+484 SDEKYA
-491 QVNNAEAQKVRETY
+491 QENDAETQKVRETY

-514 MSDRQL
+514 MSERQL

-529 ETRIP
+529 ETRISS
-534 PEERKQYL
+534 EERNKYL
-542 NVLAEKEQDR
+542 DMLEEKEQDR
-552 KLAALNK
+552 KLTALNK
-559 KTESCADK
+559 KAESCADK

-587 KKQNLLLNLKQKMQT
+587 KKQNLLLNLKQKMQA
-602 QAEREVAELVGKM
+602 QAEREVTELVGKM
-615 PPNMDRARYHAIREK
+615 PPNMDRARYHALREK

-637 DLTPYQERLEAQKN
+637 DLTPYQERLESQKN

-659 NMIRQSRKITREDLT
+659 NMIRQSRKITRDDLT

-687 GLVLPY
+687 ELVLPY

-721 DEGMDAYQKIAEGP
+721 EEGMDAYQKIAEGP
-735 YLPEL
+735 YLPDL

-764 NKLENEMKEAGI
+764 NKLKNELEEAGI
-776 TENQRHYFYP
+776 PDNQKHYFYP

-794 AVPQE
+794 AEPQE

-821 LVVDTSRNNSG
+821 FVVDTSRNNSG

-874 VMEKNGKKT
+874 VTEKNGKKT

-892 QLTAYAGVLDEF
+892 QITAYAGVLDEF

-938 GGNICPKCGFKNN
+938 GGNTCPKCGFKNN

>member
-19 KTMHAN
+19 QTMHAN
-25 VNWTGLFVALDNYL
+25 VNWTGLFVAIDNYL

-73 TGEAAV
+73 TDEAAV

-105 EQLNTLFGHVL
+105 EQLNALFGQVL

-145 QAALEAKEA
+145 QAALEAEEA

-160 ADEEHGLWHKV
+160 TDEEQGLWHKV
-171 EWKMAHT
+171 EWKMAHA
-178 VFERTELSL
+178 VFERMELSA
-187 SERAKGRIG
+187 SDRAKGRLG

-201 VGYRCPK
+201 IGYRCPK

-239 TCAACHRF
+239 TCASCHRF

-286 EAKSRYNE
+286 EAGSRYNE

-299 KPAGVEDEQQPLEEL
+299 KPAGIDEEEKPLEDL
-314 CEDLPEYSDADFE
+314 CEDLPEYTDADFE

-342 VAACEPVIQEEK
+342 VTACEPVIQEEK

-359 LKRDPASDQDEATDD
+359 LKNGQKPDDKTPSDKNEGQSHINAAKNANQVKTANGFRLADGNQNADRFQPANENQGADECRNVNTQSADEQISDRKQSDENRMQSGSTKANQREKTNGVSEQAVKTDD
-374 EEEQDESKRQHAQK
+374 
-388 PHTEKQHG
+388 
-396 NESAGESGM
+396 
-405 EWNEREGNQ
+405 
-414 TSASRNEEKSLHVNA
+414 
-429 QQDENESREENVS
+429 
-442 RNENERL
+442 
-449 YADARQD
+449 
-456 EAERRH
+456 
-462 VKGSRYENDSRQPH
+462 
-476 EAGQIGGE
+476 
-484 LSDEKYA
+484 
-491 QVNNAEAQKVRETY
+491 AEAQKARETY

-514 MSDRQL
+514 MSERQL
-520 SELKHQLMH
+520 SELKNQLMH

-534 PEERKQYL
+534 PEERRQYL
-542 NVLAEKEQDR
+542 DTLEEKEQDR
-552 KLAALNK
+552 KLAVLNK
-559 KTESCADK
+559 KAENCADK

-587 KKQNLLLNLKQKMQT
+587 KKQNLLLNLKQKMQA
-602 QAEREVAELVGKM
+602 QAEREAAELIEKM
-615 PPNMDRARYHAIREK
+615 PPNMDRARYRALRQK

-637 DLTPYQERLEAQKN
+637 DLTPYQERLESQKN

-674 ELKERLKEKEFEP
+674 ELMDRLKEKEFEP
-687 GLVLPY
+687 ELVLPY
-693 FEQIESKIRQMD
+693 FEQIENKVRQMD

-715 PAHMSF
+715 PMHMSF
-721 DEGMDAYQKIAEGP
+721 EDGMEAYQKIAEGP
-735 YLPEL
+735 YLPDL

-764 NKLENEMKEAGI
+764 NKLKNELKEAGV
-776 TENQRHYFYP
+776 TENQKHYFYP
-786 ARKVLLKQ
+786 ARKALLKQ
-794 AVPQE
+794 TSPQE

-821 LVVDTSRNNSG
+821 FVVDTSRNNSG

-853 IDVSSIDE
+853 INVPSIDE

-874 VMEKNGKKT
+874 VTEKNGKKT
-883 KIPYAVENK
+883 KIPYAVDHKE
-892 QLTAYAGVLDEF
+892 LTAYAGVMNEF

-938 GGNICPKCGFKNN
+938 GGNVCPKCGFKNN

>member
-1 MIVLRADS
+1 MIVLKADS

-73 TGEAAV
+73 TDEAAV

-160 ADEEHGLWHKV
+160 ADEEQGLWHKV

-208 CKENLHMIMYP
+208 CKGNLHMIMYP

-225 IETPEGAVLLAKAC
+225 IETPEGVVLLAKAC

-286 EAKSRYNE
+286 EANSRYNE

-342 VAACEPVIQEEK
+342 IAACEPAIQEEK

-359 LKRDPASDQDEATDD
+359 LKSTPASDQDEVTDD
-374 EEEQDESKRQHAQK
+374 EEEQDESKNRHE
-388 PHTEKQHG
+388 EKQHG
-396 NESAGESGM
+396 NESAGESG
-405 EWNEREGNQ
+405 WKRNEREEKQ
-414 TSASRNEEKSLHVNA
+414 ADARRNEEKSLHVNA
-429 QQDENESREENVS
+429 RQSENERREGNIS

-456 EAERRH
+456 ETERRH
-462 VKGSRYENDSRQPH
+462 VKGSRYESDSRQPH
-476 EAGQIGGE
+476 EAGQISGE
-484 LSDEKYA
+484 SSDEKYA

-514 MSDRQL
+514 MSERQL

-529 ETRIP
+529 ETRIS

-542 NVLAEKEQDR
+542 DMLEEKEQDR
-552 KLAALNK
+552 KLTALNK
-559 KTESCADK
+559 KAESCADK

-602 QAEREVAELVGKM
+602 QAEREVTELVGKM
-615 PPNMDRARYHAIREK
+615 PPNMDRARYHALREK

-637 DLTPYQERLEAQKN
+637 DLTPYQERLESQKN

-659 NMIRQSRKITREDLT
+659 NMIRQSRKITRDDLT
-674 ELKERLKEKEFEP
+674 GLKERLKEKEFEP

-693 FEQIESKIRQMD
+693 FEQIENKIRQMD

-715 PAHMSF
+715 PVHMSF
-721 DEGMDAYQKIAEGP
+721 EEGMDAYQKIADGP
-735 YLPEL
+735 YLPDL

-764 NKLENEMKEAGI
+764 NKLKNELKEAGI
-776 TENQRHYFYP
+776 AENQKHYFYP

-794 AVPQE
+794 ATPQE

-821 LVVDTSRNNSG
+821 FVVDTSRNNSG

-853 IDVSSIDE
+853 IDVSSVLE
-861 ITASTGLLNRGVY
+861 ISASTGLLNRGVY
-874 VMEKNGKKT
+874 VTEKNGKKT
-883 KIPYAVENK
+883 KIPYAVDNK
-892 QLTAYAGVLDEF
+892 QLTAYAGVLNEF

-938 GGNICPKCGFKNN
+938 GGNVCPKCGFKNN

>member
-1 MIVLRADS
+1 MIVLRADE
-9 ELKMTFERLI
+9 ELKITFERLI

-25 VNWTGLFVALDNYL
+25 VKWTGLFVALDNYL

-62 DLPIKEDEIKD
+62 DLPVREDEIKGTD
-73 TGEAAV
+73 EATV

-105 EQLNTLFGHVL
+105 EQLNNLFGHVL

-130 RFYHAGKRITYEDVI
+130 RFYHAGRRITYEDVI

-154 VQKEEE
+154 VQK
-160 ADEEHGLWHKV
+160 DEETDEEQGLWHKV
-171 EWKMAHT
+171 EWKVAHT

-201 VGYRCPK
+201 VGYQCPK

-219 KGKEFR
+219 LGKEFR

-239 TCAACHRF
+239 TCVKCHRF

-258 GDIYLMDFEEDKK
+258 GDIYLMDFEDDEK

-286 EAKSRYNE
+286 ETNSRYNE

-299 KPAGVEDEQQPLEEL
+299 RPAGVEDEQQPLEKL

-342 VAACEPVIQEEK
+342 IAACEPAIQEEK

-359 LKRDPASDQDEATDD
+359 LKSTPASDQDEVTDD
-374 EEEQDESKRQHAQK
+374 EEEQDESKNRHE
-388 PHTEKQHG
+388 EKQHG
-396 NESAGESGM
+396 NESAGESG
-405 EWNEREGNQ
+405 WKRNEREEKQ
-414 TSASRNEEKSLHVNA
+414 ADARRNEEKSLHVNA
-429 QQDENESREENVS
+429 RQSENERREENIS

-456 EAERRH
+456 ETERRH
-462 VKGSRYENDSRQPH
+462 VKGSRYESDSRQPH
-476 EAGQIGGE
+476 EAGQISGE
-484 LSDEKYA
+484 SSDEKYA

-514 MSDRQL
+514 MSERQL

-529 ETRIP
+529 ETRIS

-542 NVLAEKEQDR
+542 DMLEEKEQDR
-552 KLAALNK
+552 KLTALNK
-559 KTESCADK
+559 KAESCADK

-615 PPNMDRARYHAIREK
+615 PPNMDRARYHALREK

-637 DLTPYQERLEAQKN
+637 DLTPYQERLESQKN

-659 NMIRQSRKITREDLT
+659 NMIRQSRKITRDDLT

-693 FEQIESKIRQMD
+693 FEQIENKIRQMD
-705 ENEIAEITGD
+705 ENEIAEIAGD
-715 PAHMSF
+715 PVHMSF
-721 DEGMDAYQKIAEGP
+721 EEGMDAYQKIADGP
-735 YLPEL
+735 YLPDL

-764 NKLENEMKEAGI
+764 NKLKNELKEAGI
-776 TENQRHYFYP
+776 AENQKHYFYP

-794 AVPQE
+794 AAPQE

-821 LVVDTSRNNSG
+821 FVVDTSRNNSG

-853 IDVSSIDE
+853 IDVSSVLE
-861 ITASTGLLNRGVY
+861 ISASTGLLNRGVY
-874 VMEKNGKKT
+874 VTEKNGKKT
-883 KIPYAVENK
+883 KIPYAVDNK
-892 QLTAYAGVLDEF
+892 QLTAYAGVLNEF

-938 GGNICPKCGFKNN
+938 GGNVCPKCGFKNN

>member
-1 MIVLRADS
+1 
-9 ELKMTFERLI
+9 
-19 KTMHAN
+19 
-25 VNWTGLFVALDNYL
+25 
-39 ILQGEV
+39 
-45 RSLFFH
+45 
-51 FDSRKV
+51 
-57 AENIV
+57 
-62 DLPIKEDEIKD
+62 
-73 TGEAAV
+73 
-79 RDVINMILYAFG
+79 
-91 KWGTIQGLRVEKNT
+91 
-105 EQLNTLFGHVL
+105 
-116 AGIYIEPEYTTQYF
+116 
-130 RFYHAGKRITYEDVI
+130 
-145 QAALEAKEA
+145 
-154 VQKEEE
+154 
-160 ADEEHGLWHKV
+160 
-171 EWKMAHT
+171 
-178 VFERTELSL
+178 
-187 SERAKGRIG
+187 
-196 NNFYK
+196 
-201 VGYRCPK
+201 
-208 CKENLHMIMYP
+208 
-219 KGKEFR
+219 
-225 IETPEGAVLLAKAC
+225 
-239 TCAACHRF
+239 
-247 YTPRPWKLLGD
+247 
-258 GDIYLMDFEEDKK
+258 MDFEEDKK

-286 EAKSRYNE
+286 EANSRYNE

-299 KPAGVEDEQQPLEEL
+299 KPAGVEDEQQPLEKL
-314 CEDLPEYSDADFE
+314 CEDLSEYSDADFE

-342 VAACEPVIQEEK
+342 IAACEPAIQEEK

-359 LKRDPASDQDEATDD
+359 LKSTPASDQDEVTDD
-374 EEEQDESKRQHAQK
+374 EEEQDESKNRHA
-388 PHTEKQHG
+388 EKQHG
-396 NESAGESGM
+396 NESAGESG
-405 EWNEREGNQ
+405 WKRNEREEKQ
-414 TSASRNEEKSLHVNA
+414 ADARRNEEKSLHVNA
-429 QQDENESREENVS
+429 RQSENERREGNIS
-442 RNENERL
+442 RNERKKQYEDVRQNET
-449 YADARQD
+449 
-456 EAERRH
+456 ESRH
-462 VKGSRYENDSRQPH
+462 VNASRYESDSRQPH
-476 EAGQIGGE
+476 EAGRIGGE
-484 LSDEKYA
+484 SSDEKYA
-491 QVNNAEAQKVRETY
+491 QVNNAEAQKARETY

-514 MSDRQL
+514 MSERQL
-520 SELKHQLMH
+520 SELKHQLIH
-529 ETRIP
+529 ETRIS

-542 NVLAEKEQDR
+542 DVLEEKEQDR

-559 KTESCADK
+559 KAESCADK

-615 PPNMDRARYHAIREK
+615 PPNMDRARYHALREK

-637 DLTPYQERLEAQKN
+637 DLTPYQERLESQKN

-693 FEQIESKIRQMD
+693 FEQIENKIRQMD
-705 ENEIAEITGD
+705 ENEIEEITGD

-735 YLPEL
+735 YLPDL

-764 NKLENEMKEAGI
+764 NKLKNELEEAGI
-776 TENQRHYFYP
+776 TESQKHYFYP

-821 LVVDTSRNNSG
+821 FVVDTSRNNSG

-853 IDVSSIDE
+853 IDVPSIDE

-874 VMEKNGKKT
+874 VTEKNGKKT

-892 QLTAYAGVLDEF
+892 QLTAYAGVLNEF

>member
-1 MIVLRADS
+1 MIVLRADE
-9 ELKMTFERLI
+9 ELKITFERLI

-25 VNWTGLFVALDNYL
+25 VKWTGLFVALDNYL

-62 DLPIKEDEIKD
+62 DLPVREDEIKGTD
-73 TGEAAV
+73 EATV

-105 EQLNTLFGHVL
+105 EQLNNLFGHVL

-130 RFYHAGKRITYEDVI
+130 RFYHAGRRITYEDVI

-154 VQKEEE
+154 VQK
-160 ADEEHGLWHKV
+160 DEETDEEQGLWHKV
-171 EWKMAHT
+171 EWKVAHT

-201 VGYRCPK
+201 VGYQCPK

-219 KGKEFR
+219 LGKEFR

-239 TCAACHRF
+239 TCVKCHRF

-258 GDIYLMDFEEDKK
+258 GDIYLMDFEDDEK

-286 EAKSRYNE
+286 ETNSRYNE

-299 KPAGVEDEQQPLEEL
+299 KPAGVEDEQQPLEKL

-342 VAACEPVIQEEK
+342 IAACEPAIQEEK

-359 LKRDPASDQDEATDD
+359 LKSTPASDQDEVTDD
-374 EEEQDESKRQHAQK
+374 EEEQDESKNRHE
-388 PHTEKQHG
+388 EKQHG
-396 NESAGESGM
+396 NESAGESG
-405 EWNEREGNQ
+405 WKRNEREEKQ
-414 TSASRNEEKSLHVNA
+414 ADARRNEEKSLHVNA
-429 QQDENESREENVS
+429 RQSENERREENIS

-456 EAERRH
+456 ETERRH
-462 VKGSRYENDSRQPH
+462 VKGSRYESDSRQPH
-476 EAGQIGGE
+476 EAGQISGE
-484 LSDEKYA
+484 SSDEKYA

-514 MSDRQL
+514 MSERQL

-529 ETRIP
+529 ETRIS

-542 NVLAEKEQDR
+542 DMLEEKEQDR

-559 KTESCADK
+559 KAESCADK

-615 PPNMDRARYHAIREK
+615 PPNMDRARYHALREK

-637 DLTPYQERLEAQKN
+637 DLTPYQERLESQKN

-659 NMIRQSRKITREDLT
+659 NMIRQSRKITRDDLT

-693 FEQIESKIRQMD
+693 FEQIENKIRQMD
-705 ENEIAEITGD
+705 ENEIAEIAGD
-715 PAHMSF
+715 PVHMSF
-721 DEGMDAYQKIAEGP
+721 EEGMDAYQKIADGP
-735 YLPEL
+735 YLPDL

-764 NKLENEMKEAGI
+764 NKLKNELKEAGI
-776 TENQRHYFYP
+776 AENQKHYFYP

-794 AVPQE
+794 AAPQE

-821 LVVDTSRNNSG
+821 FVVDTSRNNSG

-853 IDVSSIDE
+853 IDVSSVLE
-861 ITASTGLLNRGVY
+861 ISASTGLLNRGVY
-874 VMEKNGKKT
+874 VTEKNGKKT
-883 KIPYAVENK
+883 KIPYAVDNK
-892 QLTAYAGVLDEF
+892 QLTAYAGVLNEF

-938 GGNICPKCGFKNN
+938 GGNVCPKCGFKNN

>member
-19 KTMHAN
+19 QTMHAN
-25 VNWTGLFVALDNYL
+25 VNWTGLFVAIDNYL

-73 TGEAAV
+73 TDEAAV

-105 EQLNTLFGHVL
+105 EQLNALFGQVL

-145 QAALEAKEA
+145 QAALEAEEA

-160 ADEEHGLWHKV
+160 TDEEQGLWHKV
-171 EWKMAHT
+171 EWKMAHA
-178 VFERTELSL
+178 VFERMELSVL
-187 SERAKGRIG
+187 DRAKGRLG

-201 VGYRCPK
+201 IGYRCPK

-247 YTPRPWKLLGD
+247 YTSRPWKLLGD

-286 EAKSRYNE
+286 EANSRYNE

-299 KPAGVEDEQQPLEEL
+299 KPAGAGEEQQPLEEL

-342 VAACEPVIQEEK
+342 VAACESVLQEEK

-359 LKRDPASDQDEATDD
+359 LKSTPASDQDEVTDD
-374 EEEQDESKRQHAQK
+374 EEEQDESKNRHA
-388 PHTEKQHG
+388 EKQHG
-396 NESAGESGM
+396 NESAGESGRKR
-405 EWNEREGNQ
+405 NEREGKQ
-414 TSASRNEEKSLHVNA
+414 TGASRNEKESLHVNA
-429 QQDENESREENVS
+429 RQDETERREENAS

-449 YADARQD
+449 YADAHQD
-456 EAERRH
+456 ETERHH
-462 VKGSRYENDSRQPH
+462 VKGSRNESDSRQPH

-484 LSDEKYA
+484 SSDEKYA
-491 QVNNAEAQKVRETY
+491 QINDAEAQKVRETY

-514 MSDRQL
+514 MSERQL
-520 SELKHQLMH
+520 SELKHQLIH

-534 PEERKQYL
+534 PEERRQYL
-542 NVLAEKEQDR
+542 DTLEEKEQDR
-552 KLAALNK
+552 KLAMLNK
-559 KTESCADK
+559 KAESCADK
-567 NYAVMR
+567 NYAVMH
-573 RVYDEIAEEKLPQE
+573 RVYDEIAEEKLQQE
-587 KKQNLLLNLKQKMQT
+587 KKQNLLLNLKQKMQA
-602 QAEREVAELVGKM
+602 QAEREVAELIEKM
-615 PPNMDRARYHAIREK
+615 PPNMDRARYQALRQK

-637 DLTPYQERLEAQKN
+637 DLTPYQERLESQKN

-674 ELKERLKEKEFEP
+674 ELMDRLKEKEFEP
-687 GLVLPY
+687 ELILPY
-693 FEQIESKIRQMD
+693 FEQIENKVRQMD

-715 PAHMSF
+715 PMHMSF
-721 DEGMDAYQKIAEGP
+721 EDGMEAYQKIAEGP
-735 YLPEL
+735 YLPDL

-764 NKLENEMKEAGI
+764 NKLKNELKEAGV
-776 TENQRHYFYP
+776 TENQKHYFYP

-794 AVPQE
+794 TSPQE

-821 LVVDTSRNNSG
+821 FVVDTSRNNSG

-853 IDVSSIDE
+853 IDVQSIDE

-874 VMEKNGKKT
+874 VTEKNGKKT
-883 KIPYAVENK
+883 KIPYAVDHKE
-892 QLTAYAGVLDEF
+892 LTAYAGVMNEF

-938 GGNICPKCGFKNN
+938 GGNVCPKCGFKNN

>member
-1 MIVLRADS
+1 MIVLRADE
-9 ELKMTFERLI
+9 ELKITFERLI

-25 VNWTGLFVALDNYL
+25 VKWTGLFVALDNYL

-62 DLPIKEDEIKD
+62 DLPVREDEIKGTD
-73 TGEAAV
+73 EATV

-105 EQLNTLFGHVL
+105 EQLNNLFGHVL

-130 RFYHAGKRITYEDVI
+130 RFYHAGRRITYEDVI

-154 VQKEEE
+154 VQK
-160 ADEEHGLWHKV
+160 DEETDEEQGLWHKV
-171 EWKMAHT
+171 EWKVAHT

-201 VGYRCPK
+201 VGYQCPK

-219 KGKEFR
+219 LGKEFR

-239 TCAACHRF
+239 TCVKCHRF

-258 GDIYLMDFEEDKK
+258 GDIYLMDFEDDEK

-286 EAKSRYNE
+286 ETNSRYNE

-299 KPAGVEDEQQPLEEL
+299 KPAGVEDEQQPLEKL

-342 VAACEPVIQEEK
+342 IAACEPAIQEEK

-359 LKRDPASDQDEATDD
+359 LKSTPASDQDEVTDD
-374 EEEQDESKRQHAQK
+374 EEEQDESKNRHE
-388 PHTEKQHG
+388 EKQHG
-396 NESAGESGM
+396 NESAGESG
-405 EWNEREGNQ
+405 WKRNEREEKQ
-414 TSASRNEEKSLHVNA
+414 ADARRNEEKSLHVNA
-429 QQDENESREENVS
+429 RQSENERREENIS

-456 EAERRH
+456 ETERRH
-462 VKGSRYENDSRQPH
+462 VKGSRYESDSRQPH
-476 EAGQIGGE
+476 EAGQISGE
-484 LSDEKYA
+484 SSDEKYA

-514 MSDRQL
+514 MSERQL

-529 ETRIP
+529 ETRIS

-542 NVLAEKEQDR
+542 DMLEEKEQDR
-552 KLAALNK
+552 KLTALNK
-559 KTESCADK
+559 KAESCADK
-567 NYAVMR
+567 NYAVIR

-615 PPNMDRARYHAIREK
+615 PTNMDRARYHALREK

-637 DLTPYQERLEAQKN
+637 DLTPYQERLESQKN

-659 NMIRQSRKITREDLT
+659 NMIRQSRKITRDDLT

-693 FEQIESKIRQMD
+693 FEQIENKIRQMD
-705 ENEIAEITGD
+705 ENEIAEIAGD
-715 PAHMSF
+715 PVHMSF
-721 DEGMDAYQKIAEGP
+721 EEGMDAYQKIADGP
-735 YLPEL
+735 YLPDL

-764 NKLENEMKEAGI
+764 NKLKNELKEAGI
-776 TENQRHYFYP
+776 AENQKHYFYP

-794 AVPQE
+794 AAPQE

-821 LVVDTSRNNSG
+821 FVVDTSRNNSG

-853 IDVSSIDE
+853 IDVSSVLE
-861 ITASTGLLNRGVY
+861 ISASTGLLNRGVY
-874 VMEKNGKKT
+874 VTEKNGKKT
-883 KIPYAVENK
+883 KIPYAVDNK
-892 QLTAYAGVLDEF
+892 QLTAYAGVLNEF

-938 GGNICPKCGFKNN
+938 GGNVCPKCGFKNN

>member
-19 KTMHAN
+19 GTMHAN
-25 VNWTGLFVALDNYL
+25 VNWTGLFVAIDNYL

-57 AENIV
+57 VENIV

-73 TGEAAV
+73 TDEAAV

-105 EQLNTLFGHVL
+105 EQLNALFGQVL

-145 QAALEAKEA
+145 QAALEAEES

-160 ADEEHGLWHKV
+160 TDEEQGLWHKV
-171 EWKMAHT
+171 EWKMAHA
-178 VFERTELSL
+178 VFERMELSAL
-187 SERAKGRIG
+187 DRAKGRLG

-201 VGYRCPK
+201 IGYRCPK

-239 TCAACHRF
+239 TCASCHRF

-271 AYEDYLELMGRNGEH
+271 AYEDYLELMGQNGEH
-286 EAKSRYNE
+286 EAGSRYNE

-299 KPAGVEDEQQPLEEL
+299 KPAGIAEEEKPLEDL
-314 CEDLPEYSDADFE
+314 CENLQEYSDADFE

-354 KRRKK
+354 NRRKK
-359 LKRDPASDQDEATDD
+359 LKTGQKPDDKISSNQNDGQSHTNAARNADQMKTAGGSRSVNEKQSTNEFQSASEKQSANVQPADEQTSDRKLPDEKRMQGGSSKADQQEKANSISKETAETDD
-374 EEEQDESKRQHAQK
+374 AQTQK
-388 PHTEKQHG
+388 
-396 NESAGESGM
+396 A
-405 EWNEREGNQ
+405 RE
-414 TSASRNEEKSLHVNA
+414 
-429 QQDENESREENVS
+429 
-442 RNENERL
+442 
-449 YADARQD
+449 
-456 EAERRH
+456 
-462 VKGSRYENDSRQPH
+462 
-476 EAGQIGGE
+476 I
-484 LSDEKYA
+484 
-491 QVNNAEAQKVRETY
+491 Y

-514 MSDRQL
+514 MSERQL
-520 SELKHQLMH
+520 SELKNQLMH

-534 PEERKQYL
+534 PEERRQYL
-542 NVLAEKEQDR
+542 NALEEKEQDR
-552 KLAALNK
+552 KIAVLNK
-559 KTESCADK
+559 KAESSADK
-567 NYAVMR
+567 NYAIMR

-587 KKQNLLLNLKQKMQT
+587 KKQNLLLNLKQKMQA
-602 QAEREVAELVGKM
+602 QAEREVAGLIEKM
-615 PPNMDRARYHAIREK
+615 PPNMDRAHYQALRQK

-637 DLTPYQERLEAQKN
+637 DLTPYQERLESQKN

-674 ELKERLKEKEFEP
+674 ELMDRLKEKEFEP
-687 GLVLPY
+687 KLILPY
-693 FEQIESKIRQMD
+693 FEQIENKVRQMD

-715 PAHMSF
+715 PMHMSF
-721 DEGMDAYQKIAEGP
+721 EDGMKAYQKIAEGP
-735 YLPEL
+735 YLPDL

-764 NKLENEMKEAGI
+764 NKLQNELKEAGVA
-776 TENQRHYFYP
+776 ENQKHYFYP

-794 AVPQE
+794 AAPQE
-799 TEVIDYAMASYAA
+799 TQIIDYAMASYAA

-821 LVVDTSRNNSG
+821 FVVDTSRNNSG

-853 IDVSSIDE
+853 IDVPSIDE

-874 VMEKNGKKT
+874 VTEKNGKKT
-883 KIPYAVENK
+883 KIPYVVDHKE
-892 QLTAYAGVLDEF
+892 LTAYAGVLNEF

-938 GGNICPKCGFKNN
+938 GGNVCPKCGFKNN

>member
-1 MIVLRADS
+1 MSTGTIKKVAGPLVIAEGMRDANMFDVVRVS
-9 ELKMTFERLI
+9 GQRLI
-19 KTMHAN
+19 GEIIEIHGDEASIQVYEETSGLGPGEPVESMGVPMSVELGPGLITSIYDGIQRPLDDIMKISGNNLKRGVEVASLKRDKKWEFVPAAKVGDEVEAGDVLGTVQETIVVQQKIMVPYGVKGTVKEIKAGTFTVEEVVAVIATEKGDKELTMMQRWPVRKGRPYQKKLPPVKPLVTGQRVIDTFFPIAKGGVAAVPGPFGSGKTVIQHQLAK
-25 VNWTGLFVALDNYL
+25 W
-39 ILQGEV
+39 
-45 RSLFFH
+45 
-51 FDSRKV
+51 
-57 AENIV
+57 AEAGYIS
-62 DLPIKEDEIKD
+62 EDEVTKTTTD
-73 TGEAAV
+73 T
-79 RDVINMILYAFG
+79 
-91 KWGTIQGLRVEKNT
+91 
-105 EQLNTLFGHVL
+105 
-116 AGIYIEPEYTTQYF
+116 TTQTQDWGISWWTDIPVN
-130 RFYHAGKRITYEDVI
+130 A
-145 QAALEAKEA
+145 EA
-154 VQKEEE
+154 
-160 ADEEHGLWHKV
+160 
-171 EWKMAHT
+171 
-178 VFERTELSL
+178 
-187 SERAKGRIG
+187 
-196 NNFYK
+196 N
-201 VGYRCPK
+201 
-208 CKENLHMIMYP
+208 
-219 KGKEFR
+219 
-225 IETPEGAVLLAKAC
+225 
-239 TCAACHRF
+239 
-247 YTPRPWKLLGD
+247 
-258 GDIYLMDFEEDKK
+258 
-271 AYEDYLELMGRNGEH
+271 
-286 EAKSRYNE
+286 SRYNE

-342 VAACEPVIQEEK
+342 IAACEPAIQEEK
-354 KRRKK
+354 KHRKK
-359 LKRDPASDQDEATDD
+359 LKSTPASDQDEVTDD
-374 EEEQDESKRQHAQK
+374 EEEQDESKNRHA
-388 PHTEKQHG
+388 EKQHG
-396 NESAGESGM
+396 NESAGESG
-405 EWNEREGNQ
+405 WK
-414 TSASRNEEKSLHVNA
+414 RNEHKKQYEDVRQNETESRHVNA
-429 QQDENESREENVS
+429 
-442 RNENERL
+442 
-449 YADARQD
+449 
-456 EAERRH
+456 
-462 VKGSRYENDSRQPH
+462 SRYESDSRQPH
-476 EAGQIGGE
+476 EAGRIGGE
-484 LSDEKYA
+484 SSDEKYA
-491 QVNNAEAQKVRETY
+491 QVNDAEAQKARETY

-514 MSDRQL
+514 MSERQL

-529 ETRIP
+529 ETRIS

-542 NVLAEKEQDR
+542 DMLEEKEQDR

-559 KTESCADK
+559 KAENSANK

-615 PPNMDRARYHAIREK
+615 PPNMDRARYHALREK

-637 DLTPYQERLEAQKN
+637 DLTPYQERLESQKN

-659 NMIRQSRKITREDLT
+659 NMIRQSRKITRDDLT

-693 FEQIESKIRQMD
+693 FEQIENKIRQMD

-735 YLPEL
+735 YLPDL

-764 NKLENEMKEAGI
+764 NKLKNELEEAGI
-776 TENQRHYFYP
+776 TESQKHYFYP

-794 AVPQE
+794 AAPQE

-821 LVVDTSRNNSG
+821 FVVDTSRNNSG

-853 IDVSSIDE
+853 IDVPSIDE

-874 VMEKNGKKT
+874 VTEKNGKKT

-892 QLTAYAGVLDEF
+892 QLTAYAGVLNEF

-938 GGNICPKCGFKNN
+938 GGNSCPQCGFKNN

>member
-145 QAALEAKEA
+145 QTALEAKEA

-286 EAKSRYNE
+286 EANSRYNE

-388 PHTEKQHG
+388 LHTEKQHG
-396 NESAGESGM
+396 NESGRER
-405 EWNEREGNQ
+405 NEQKGNQ
-414 TSASRNEEKSLHVNA
+414 TGASRNKEKSLHVNA

-449 YADARQD
+449 YADVRQD
-456 EAERRH
+456 ETERRH

-476 EAGQIGGE
+476 EAGQTDGE
-484 LSDEKYA
+484 SSDEKYA
-491 QVNNAEAQKVRETY
+491 QVNDAEAQKVRETY

-520 SELKHQLMH
+520 SELKNQLMH

-542 NVLAEKEQDR
+542 NVLEEKEQDR

-559 KTESCADK
+559 KAESCADK

-573 RVYDEIAEEKLPQE
+573 RVYDEIAKEKLPQE

-637 DLTPYQERLEAQKN
+637 DLTPYQEHLEAQKN

-764 NKLENEMKEAGI
+764 NKLENELEEAGI

>member
-286 EAKSRYNE
+286 EANSRYNE

-299 KPAGVEDEQQPLEEL
+299 KPAGVEDEQQPLEKL

-327 ELLNKIEEGFFPESS
+327 ELLNKIEEGFFTESS

-388 PHTEKQHG
+388 LHTEKQHG
-396 NESAGESGM
+396 NESGRER
-405 EWNEREGNQ
+405 NEREGNQ
-414 TSASRNEEKSLHVNA
+414 PGASRNEEKSLHVNE
-429 QQDENESREENVS
+429 QQDENESRKENVS

-456 EAERRH
+456 ETERRH
-462 VKGSRYENDSRQPH
+462 VKGSRYENDSRQPY
-476 EAGQIGGE
+476 EAGQTDGE
-484 LSDEKYA
+484 SSDEKYA
-491 QVNNAEAQKVRETY
+491 QVNDAEAQKVRETY

-514 MSDRQL
+514 MSERQL

-542 NVLAEKEQDR
+542 NVLEEKEQDR

-559 KTESCADK
+559 KAESCADK

-573 RVYDEIAEEKLPQE
+573 RVYDEIAKEKLPQE

-637 DLTPYQERLEAQKN
+637 DLTPYQEHLEAQKN

-693 FEQIESKIRQMD
+693 FEQIESRIRQMD

-764 NKLENEMKEAGI
+764 NKLENELEEAGI

>member
-19 KTMHAN
+19 QTMHAN
-25 VNWTGLFVALDNYL
+25 VNWTGLFVAIDNYL

-73 TGEAAV
+73 TDEAAV

-105 EQLNTLFGHVL
+105 EQLNALFGQVL

-145 QAALEAKEA
+145 QAALEAEEA

-160 ADEEHGLWHKV
+160 TDEEQGLWHKV
-171 EWKMAHT
+171 EWKMAHA
-178 VFERTELSL
+178 VFERMELSVL
-187 SERAKGRIG
+187 DRAKGRLG

-201 VGYRCPK
+201 IGYRCPK

-239 TCAACHRF
+239 TCASCHRF

-286 EAKSRYNE
+286 EANSRYNE

-299 KPAGVEDEQQPLEEL
+299 KPAGAGEEQQPLEEL

-342 VAACEPVIQEEK
+342 VAACESVLQEEK

-359 LKRDPASDQDEATDD
+359 LKNGQKPDDKTPSDKNEGQSHINAAENANQVKTANGFRLADGNQNADRFQPANEDQGANEYRNTNVQPADEQISDRKQSDENRMQSGSTKANQREKTNGISEQAAKTDD
-374 EEEQDESKRQHAQK
+374 AETQK
-388 PHTEKQHG
+388 
-396 NESAGESGM
+396 A
-405 EWNEREGNQ
+405 
-414 TSASRNEEKSLHVNA
+414 
-429 QQDENESREENVS
+429 
-442 RNENERL
+442 
-449 YADARQD
+449 
-456 EAERRH
+456 
-462 VKGSRYENDSRQPH
+462 
-476 EAGQIGGE
+476 
-484 LSDEKYA
+484 
-491 QVNNAEAQKVRETY
+491 RETY

-514 MSDRQL
+514 MSERQL
-520 SELKHQLMH
+520 SELKNQLMH

-534 PEERKQYL
+534 PEERRQYL
-542 NVLAEKEQDR
+542 DTLEEKEQDR
-552 KLAALNK
+552 KLAVLNK
-559 KTESCADK
+559 KAESCADK
-567 NYAVMR
+567 NYAVMH

-587 KKQNLLLNLKQKMQT
+587 KKQNLLLNLKQKMQA
-602 QAEREVAELVGKM
+602 QAEREAAELIEKM
-615 PPNMDRARYHAIREK
+615 PPNMDRARYQALRQK

-637 DLTPYQERLEAQKN
+637 DLTPYQERLESQKN

-674 ELKERLKEKEFEP
+674 ELMDRLKEKEFEP
-687 GLVLPY
+687 ELILPY
-693 FEQIESKIRQMD
+693 FEQIENKVRQMD

-715 PAHMSF
+715 PMHMSF
-721 DEGMDAYQKIAEGP
+721 EDGMEAYQKIAEGP
-735 YLPEL
+735 YLPDL

-764 NKLENEMKEAGI
+764 NKLKNELKEAGV
-776 TENQRHYFYP
+776 TENQKHYFYP

-794 AVPQE
+794 TSPQE

-821 LVVDTSRNNSG
+821 FVVDTSRNNSG

-853 IDVSSIDE
+853 IDVQSIDE

-874 VMEKNGKKT
+874 VTEKNGKKT
-883 KIPYAVENK
+883 KIPYAVDHKE
-892 QLTAYAGVLDEF
+892 LTAYAGVMNEF

-938 GGNICPKCGFKNN
+938 GGNVCPKCGFKNN